1 MVSEETASPRYNKG
15 EWAELLVL
23 SELLCKGCVTVG
35 KYSPTGSTHRL
46 QVLSIS
52 RDTSTGDEFVIDN
65 DSVVLA
71 RSGTRVPRSEICAQT
86 RSLLPAIQVGTW
98 VFSANEGNQLLE
110 LLEISQLKTGS
121 EKSDLYI
128 NVLDPLSGASG
139 LQGYTV
145 KSFLGSSPTLFNA
158 GLATNFTYEI
168 TPRVS
173 ASEIER
179 LNAMPIRE
187 MCRELIDS
195 GHNLKLIESNEVFGS
210 NLSILDSRMTEV
222 VSESILAYFS
232 IRCGRDGGL
241 ASTADH
247 LAATNPLNVAN
258 PEIFYHHKLKDFL
271 EAATYGMVP
280 SRAWDGRRTAPG
292 GLLIVEPSGELSCIP
307 AGRSDEHRE
316 YLLKSTKFETASR
329 RRHKFGSIVETS
341 DSSQLTLNLQIR
353 YR

>member
-1 MVSEETASPRYNKG
+1 MVSKETSSPRYNKG

-23 SELLCKGCVTVG
+23 SELLCEGYVTVG
-35 KYSPTGSTHRL
+35 KYSPTESTRRL

-52 RDTSTGDEFVIDN
+52 RDISAGDEFVIDS

-71 RSGTRVPRSEICAQT
+71 SSGIRVPRSGICAAT
-86 RSLLPAIQVGTW
+86 RNLLPAIQVGTW
-98 VFSANEGNQLLE
+98 VFSANEGDQLLE
-110 LLEISQLKTGS
+110 MLEISQLKTGS
-121 EKSDLYI
+121 EKSDLHI

-158 GLATNFTYEI
+158 GLATNFKYEI

-173 ASEIER
+173 ASENQR

-187 MCRELIDS
+187 MCRELVDS
-195 GHNLKLIESNEVFGS
+195 GHNLKLIESNKVFGS

-222 VSESILAYFS
+222 VSESIVAYYS
-232 IRCGRDGGL
+232 MRCGRDGGL
-241 ASTADH
+241 ASIADH
-247 LAATNPLNVAN
+247 LAATNPLSVAN
-258 PEIFYHHKLKDFL
+258 PEIFYHHKLKDLL

-292 GLLIVEPSGELSCIP
+292 GMLIVEPRGELSCIP
-307 AGRSDEHRE
+307 AGHTDEHRE

-329 RRHKFGSIVETS
+329 RRHRFGSLVETA
-341 DSSQLTLNLQIR
+341 DSSHLTLNLQIR